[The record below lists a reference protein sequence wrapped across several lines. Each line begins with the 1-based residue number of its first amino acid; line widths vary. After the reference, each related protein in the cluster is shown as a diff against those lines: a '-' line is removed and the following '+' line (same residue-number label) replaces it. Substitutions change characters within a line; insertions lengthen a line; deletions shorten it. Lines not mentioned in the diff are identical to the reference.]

1 MPLLQDYD
9 FDNDGGGDANE
20 KALDDML
27 ADAVEVA
34 HNVSL
39 DNINN
44 DDIIQERKFVS
55 GGQLPQIQES
65 AFVTQINEHEKH
77 MTRAEHARI

>member
-9 FDNDGGGDANE
+9 FDNDAGEPNE

-44 DDIIQERKFVS
+44 DDII
-55 GGQLPQIQES
+55 
-65 AFVTQINEHEKH
+65 
-77 MTRAEHARI
+77 

>member
-1 MPLLQDYD
+1 MPLLQDCD
-9 FDNDGGGDANE
+9 FDNDGGEANE

-39 DNINN
+39 DNNN
-44 DDIIQERKFVS
+44 NVDIVQERKS
-55 GGQLPQIQES
+55 Y
-65 AFVTQINEHEKH
+65 
-77 MTRAEHARI
+77 

>member
-1 MPLLQDYD
+1 MLQDYD
-9 FDNDGGGDANE
+9 FDNDVGGGDANE

-44 DDIIQERKFVS
+44 DDVIQERKFVS
-55 GGQLPQIQES
+55 GGKLPQIQES
-65 AFVTQINEHEKH
+65 AFVTQINEHEKQ

>member
-1 MPLLQDYD
+1 
-9 FDNDGGGDANE
+9 
-20 KALDDML
+20 ML

-55 GGQLPQIQES
+55 GGKLPVIQES
-65 AFVTQINEHEKH
+65 AFVTQINEHEKQ
-77 MTRAEHARI
+77 MTKAEHARIQRASRRNKFEEMREKARQNV

>member
-1 MPLLQDYD
+1 VPLLQDYD
-9 FDNDGGGDANE
+9 FDNGGGEPNE

-55 GGQLPQIQES
+55 GGKLPMIQES
-65 AFVTQINEHEKH
+65 AFVTQINENEK
-77 MTRAEHARI
+77 